1 MTEQV
6 IVKWLLHYI
15 GDKMDYSKYG
25 WIKGNSICNYIIE
38 FMNFILLNQDR
49 LKQTVVLADM
59 VDFDKAFNRIDHDNL
74 ITKLS
79 DMGVPGWWLIRTS
92 FFLGFRRT
100 AVKTASFPV

>member
-1 MTEQV
+1 MHVLLCNTERQGTIWSKGKVTEQV

-59 VDFDKAFNRIDHDNL
+59 VDFEGL
-74 ITKLS
+74 
-79 DMGVPGWWLIRTS
+79 
-92 FFLGFRRT
+92 
-100 AVKTASFPV
+100 